1 MSPLEFANSMGWW
14 WLAAGIPIIAVY
26 SLKVRLRQVPT
37 STFLFWNSV
46 FDEKPP
52 RAWWQRL
59 RHWLSLAL
67 QLLMLVLVVAAISD
81 PLWSWQKRQARTMAI
96 VVDNSA
102 SMAVTEL
109 GGSRLYLARQKVSSI
124 IRSMRDGDRMA
135 IIAAATPPRVVVGLT
150 GHTATLLRSLETISQ
165 TDCPEDHSTAIQLAR
180 RSLPSIA
187 DGQVILISDQP
198 PTENQTLPST
208 HVNVGTP
215 QDNLAI
221 TRFQVRRSFRDNIAY
236 AVLIEVTNYGTF
248 KANLQVELTLDG
260 ELIDVQPVDLPPG
273 QSQTLHIE
281 QNSVDGGILQAR
293 LATEDAL
300 PIDNIA
306 RAVLPGRGRTPVE
319 LYSRGNLFVSRV
331 LEAIPLVDLQS
342 HTELPESWG
351 KAANSIRVFYRMTPI
366 EIPDGRLLVIQPDTH
381 SDLWTLGDPLES
393 PLVDSVLKTTP
404 LTANLQLSNTL
415 FPGAR
420 QLQATPEN
428 AIAAIRSI
436 SDDPLLLHIPR
447 SSGDVIVLNVDLDQ
461 SDLPLKIAF
470 PVLMKNSL
478 EFLMGLDG
486 ELTYSVPSGQVAS
499 VRLPPSQREVN
510 PQREEQD
517 DPTSPEIN
525 PKSSVKET
533 SIESETRWLLT
544 SPSGKRIECKAH
556 DGHIQTDPLTEC
568 GLWTLRPS
576 AVNEDTPLI
585 QLACN
590 LSNRRESDLR
600 GETEAGSSPPN
611 EILAGAGRPIWF
623 YLAVLATFLATGE
636 WWLYQRRLVG

>member
-26 SLKVRLRQVPT
+26 SLKVRLRQLPT

-52 RAWWQRL
+52 RAWWQTL

-67 QLLMLVLVVAAISD
+67 QLLMLVLVVAAIAD

-102 SMAVTEL
+102 SMAVSES
-109 GGSRLYLARQKVSSI
+109 GGSRLNLAHEKVRSI

-135 IIAAATPPRVVVGLT
+135 IIAAAKPPRVVVGLT
-150 GHTATLLRSLETISQ
+150 GHTATLLQSLETISQ

-180 RSLPSIA
+180 RSLPSIT
-187 DGQVILISDQP
+187 DGQVIVISDQP
-198 PTENQTLPST
+198 PTDNPTAPSAT
-208 HVNVGTP
+208 INVGTP

-221 TRFQVRRSFRDNIAY
+221 TRFQVRRSFRDNVAY
-236 AVLIEVTNYGTF
+236 AVLIEVANYG
-248 KANLQVELTLDG
+248 KRDANVQVELTFDG
-260 ELIDVQPVDLPPG
+260 ELIDVLPVDLPSG

-281 QNSVDGGILQAR
+281 QSSVDGGILQAR
-293 LATEDAL
+293 LAAEDAL
-300 PIDNIA
+300 AIDNVA

-319 LYSRGNLFVSRV
+319 LYSRGNLFVSRA
-331 LEAIPLVDLQS
+331 LEAIPLVELQL
-342 HTELPESWG
+342 HPQLPDSWG
-351 KAANSIRVFYRMTPI
+351 NAASSIRVFYRMTPA
-366 EIPDGRLLVIQPDTH
+366 EIPDGRILVIQPDH
-381 SDLWTLGDPLES
+381 DSDLWTLGDPLES
-393 PLVDSVLKTTP
+393 PLVQTVLKTNP

-420 QLQATPEN
+420 QLQATQEN
-428 AIAAIRSI
+428 SVAAIRSL
-436 SDDPLLLHIPR
+436 SEDALLLHIPR

-486 ELTYSVPSGQVAS
+486 ELSYSVPSGHAS
-499 VRLPPSQREVN
+499 TVRVPPSQRKVDSNNER
-510 PQREEQD
+510 QRNDSPPESKL
-517 DPTSPEIN
+517 TSSP
-525 PKSSVKET
+525 VET
-533 SIESETRWLLT
+533 PAVAEMRWLLT
-544 SPSGKRIECKAH
+544 SPSGKRIECITH
-556 DGHIQTDPLTEC
+556 DGHVQTDTLTEC

-576 AVNEDTPLI
+576 AVNEDAPLL

-590 LSNRRESDLR
+590 LSNRLESDLR
-600 GETEAGSSPPN
+600 FETAAVSSPAD
-611 EILAGAGRPIWF
+611 EIIASAGRPIWF
-623 YLAVLATFLATGE
+623 YLAMLATFLATGE